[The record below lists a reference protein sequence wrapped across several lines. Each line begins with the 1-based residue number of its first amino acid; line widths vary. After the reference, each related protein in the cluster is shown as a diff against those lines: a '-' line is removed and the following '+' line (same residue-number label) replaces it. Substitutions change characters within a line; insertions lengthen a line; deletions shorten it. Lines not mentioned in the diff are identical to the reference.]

1 MHAVIFDIDGTLLES
16 ADVDDRLYRR
26 AVETV
31 LGPVQFRESL
41 HHYDHVTDAGILA
54 QVLLDNGLPSNPD
67 RMHAIRDRFVGL
79 VRDHIDDH
87 GPFREIPGARDM
99 LGTLLGAEGF
109 AVAIATGGWGAS
121 ARLKLET
128 AEFLLDDIPIVS
140 ADDAWDRAEI
150 MRIALARL
158 GAKFDSV
165 TYYGDGPWDRVACER
180 LGWDF
185 VAVGPALG
193 GLDSYHGVRIRRP
206 GRALP
211 PHANGKR
218 T

>member
-31 LGPVQFRESL
+31 LGPVRFRESL
-41 HHYDHVTDAGILA
+41 HHYDYVTDAGILA
-54 QVLLDNGLPSNPD
+54 QVLLDNGLPSDPD
-67 RMHAIRDRFVGL
+67 PVHEIREHFVGL
-79 VRDHIDDH
+79 VRDHIDDN

-99 LGTLLGAEGF
+99 LGALLGAEGV

-128 AEFLLDDIPIVS
+128 AEFALDGIPIVS
-140 ADDAWDRAEI
+140 ADDAWDRVEI
-150 MRIALARL
+150 MRIALERL
-158 GAKFDSV
+158 GAEFDSV
-165 TYYGDGPWDRVACER
+165 TYYGDGPWDRAACER

-193 GLDSYHGVRIRRP
+193 GLDSYHGIRF
-206 GRALP
+206 GR
-211 PHANGKR
+211 R
-218 T
+218 S

>member
-41 HHYDHVTDAGILA
+41 HHYDYVTDAGILS
-54 QVLLDNGLPSNPD
+54 QVLLDNGLPSDPNP
-67 RMHAIRDRFVGL
+67 MHAIRDHFVGL
-79 VRDHIDDH
+79 VRAHIDDN

-128 AEFLLDDIPIVS
+128 AEFALGDIPLAS
-140 ADDAWDRAEI
+140 ADDAWDRVEI
-150 MRIALARL
+150 MQIALDRL
-158 GAKFDSV
+158 GAQFDSI
-165 TYYGDGPWDRVACER
+165 TYYGDGPWDRAACER
-180 LGWDF
+180 LGWEF

-193 GLDSYHGVRIRRP
+193 GLVSYRGINVRR
-206 GRALP
+206 
-211 PHANGKR
+211 
-218 T
+218 